1 MRRNLRLMGNL
12 LPRQHHPLV
21 DSTLLR
27 EASTLWLGSRNGGV
41 TMSEKS
47 DVKPPIETI
56 PSVDRGISALASAH
70 APFLYFDRAPAFGHM
85 NGIIRVTLEAY
96 RDIPLLPNGVGN
108 DRAIVAHLRMN
119 IAAAHSLKA
128 ALERALLLAVPP
140 PLQHH
145 DDPSSKPNSPPNTLI
160 SQPRFISRQ
169 RSSSSRARMSA
180 VILAAGS
187 TSVVCAGSK
196 HTVTPAVL
204 RGTAC
209 MYSCIAVF
217 HQ

>member
-1 MRRNLRLMGNL
+1 MRPERWLRRGDRVGGPRFGAIDAEIADDSVDATRSLAGLPMRRNLRLMGNL

-21 DSTLLR
+21 DLTLLR

-145 DDPSSKPNSPPNTLI
+145 DDPSSKPN
-160 SQPRFISRQ
+160 
-169 RSSSSRARMSA
+169 
-180 VILAAGS
+180 
-187 TSVVCAGSK
+187 
-196 HTVTPAVL
+196 
-204 RGTAC
+204 
-209 MYSCIAVF
+209 
-217 HQ
+217 